1 MHSHRTLASI
11 LLLLLLAL
19 RPAAAETLPQAKE
32 RLERSIAAIEAAQ
45 SNALIRL
52 TEQYGSSLKAIQS
65 RAEVSGNLEL
75 MAVLDTEI
83 QKAAQGRTITLDK
96 TAPMWLQ
103 QTQTKLQADRAG
115 LAQKRNQDVGSAL
128 RVYRTSLEAMEVS
141 LRKAGLADDAAMV
154 KDEAATVAARAKS
167 LGISL
172 AAAAEAKTTVVAGQK
187 AGPPPTEGKDWE
199 CRTSGEVL
207 TFLWIPALK
216 IWAGKTEVTHAQ
228 FHKFKALPGRKDD
241 DARLPVT
248 GMTYDEAYDY
258 GEWLS
263 KAERAGKGLPDGWRV
278 RLPTED
284 EWATLAACGQ
294 KREYPWGPSW
304 PPKSGNYGVI
314 TGPKFLF
321 FGKKVVYDD
330 GVEGLTRVED
340 SGSNA
345 WGLLG
350 LGGNAWEACGK
361 YTIGRSFSAWR
372 GGCHANSSKT
382 LLRIDA
388 RNLTGGDE
396 RDFSC
401 GFRLVMSK

>member
-1 MHSHRTLASI
+1 MHARLPLLSVFALLFAAI
-11 LLLLLLAL
+11 L
-19 RPAAAETLPQAKE
+19 PTAAETLPQAKE
-32 RLERSIAAIEAAQ
+32 RMERSVAAIEAAH
-45 SNALIRL
+45 SNALSRL
-52 TEQYGSSLKAIQS
+52 TEQYGSSLKAIQT

-96 TAPMWLQ
+96 TAPAWLQ

-115 LAQKRNQDVGSAL
+115 LAQKRAQDLGSAL
-128 RVYRTSLEAMEVS
+128 RSYRASLESMEAA
-141 LRKAGLADDAAMV
+141 LRKAGLAEDAEVV
-154 KDEAATVAARAKS
+154 KAEAGTLPGRAKA
-167 LGISL
+167 LGVTL
-172 AAAAEAKTTVVAGQK
+172 ASATETKSAAVAGQK
-187 AGPPPTEGKDWE
+187 AGPPPNEGKDWE
-199 CRTSGEVL
+199 SRTSGEVIP
-207 TFLWIPALK
+207 FVWIPSLR
-216 IWAGKTEVTHAQ
+216 IWAGKTEVTVAQ
-228 FHKFKALPGRKDD
+228 FRKFKALPGPTPGDGQ
-241 DARLPVT
+241 LPVT

-278 RLPTED
+278 RLPTEE
-284 EWATLAACGQ
+284 EWVALASCGN
-294 KREYPWGPSW
+294 RRDYPWGQSW
-304 PPKSGNYGVI
+304 PPKSGNYGLI

-330 GVEGLTRVED
+330 GAAGLARVED
-340 SGSNA
+340 SGANE

-361 YTIGRSFSAWR
+361 YTIGRGFSAWK
-372 GGCHANSSKT
+372 GGCHANSAKT
-382 LLRIDA
+382 LLRIDV

-396 RDFSC
+396 RDLSC